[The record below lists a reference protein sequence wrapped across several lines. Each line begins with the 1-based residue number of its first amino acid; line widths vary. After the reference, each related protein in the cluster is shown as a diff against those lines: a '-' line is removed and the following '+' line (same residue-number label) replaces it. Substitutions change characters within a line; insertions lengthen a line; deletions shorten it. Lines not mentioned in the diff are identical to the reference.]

1 MSERLSYETS
11 NRLYV
16 RGRASKYIRSFDSL
30 RRGDKVVLCCRK
42 STRDKNGSLQ
52 DQINHLRGAAER
64 FGLIVVHEKYEDE
77 LSGWDPF
84 WLAHAAAIAKQ
95 HGAVLLAECTNR
107 FIRHFSYDPT
117 VKWKARLQASDFEL
131 QDLAWWADGVPLVT
145 HLYPDASPNE
155 ERAYQTRRRAAHKR
169 GGRPSKPGYKKRI
182 RLRLR
187 KHAVQM
193 RHDGKSLNQIARALN
208 QPRSTVQDWTRS
220 PN

>member
-1 MSERLSYETS
+1 MSRTLSYGTG
-11 NRLYV
+11 NRQYV
-16 RGRASKYIRSFDSL
+16 RGKASKYIRSFDSL

-42 STRDKNGSLQ
+42 SRSDKNGSLSDQ
-52 DQINHLRGAAER
+52 DDHLRQATEKVGA
-64 FGLIVVHEKYEDE
+64 IVVAAVAFEG
-77 LSGWDPF
+77 SGRDPY
-84 WLAHAAAIAKQ
+84 WIARATEIAKQ

-107 FIRHFSYDPT
+107 LIRHFDFNPT
-117 VKWKARLQASDFEL
+117 VKRKARLQASDFEL
-131 QDLAWWADGVPLVT
+131 RDLEWWADGVPLVT
-145 HLYPDASPNE
+145 HLDPDALPNE

-193 RHDGKSLNQIARALN
+193 RHDNSSLNQIARALN
-208 QPRSTVQDWTRS
+208 LPRSTVQDWTRS